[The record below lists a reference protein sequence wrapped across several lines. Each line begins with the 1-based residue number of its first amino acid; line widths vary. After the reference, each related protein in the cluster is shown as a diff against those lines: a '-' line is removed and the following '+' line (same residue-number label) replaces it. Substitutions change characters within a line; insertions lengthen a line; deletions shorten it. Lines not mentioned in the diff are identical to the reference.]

1 MAPITKKLL
10 SIFCIYKY
18 SFDSGGQL
26 PRRIYCSSLENI
38 TINQQGDRLVQ
49 AVAVAVAVAGDG
61 DGTTLQ
67 NLQTILGMQSSLER
81 MTISFGFVSGSSQLD
96 AQSCANTK
104 RLAVVLEGDD
114 YADHTLA
121 FVGFSD
127 GLGSPS
133 QNLEFAQTRVEMVR
147 DADLQTAEVVN
158 RDRVDITETG
168 FG

>member
-26 PRRIYCSSLENI
+26 PRRIYCSSLEDI

-49 AVAVAVAVAGDG
+49 AVAGDG

-96 AQSCANTK
+96 AQSRANTK

-147 DADLQTAEVVN
+147 DAVLQTAEVVN

>member
-10 SIFCIYKY
+10 SIFCISKF

-26 PRRIYCSSLENI
+26 PRRIYCSSLEDI

-49 AVAVAVAVAGDG
+49 AVAGDGDG

-96 AQSCANTK
+96 AQSRANTK
-104 RLAVVLEGDD
+104 RLAVVLDGDD

-147 DADLQTAEVVN
+147 DAVLQTAEVVN

>member
-26 PRRIYCSSLENI
+26 PRRIYCSSLEDI

-49 AVAVAVAVAGDG
+49 AVAGDG
-61 DGTTLQ
+61 EGTTLQ

-96 AQSCANTK
+96 AQSRANTK
-104 RLAVVLEGDD
+104 RLAVVLDGDD

-147 DADLQTAEVVN
+147 DAVLQTAEVVN

>member
-26 PRRIYCSSLENI
+26 PRRIYCSSLEDI

-49 AVAVAVAVAGDG
+49 AVAVAGDG
-61 DGTTLQ
+61 EGTTLQ

-96 AQSCANTK
+96 AQSRANTK

>member
-26 PRRIYCSSLENI
+26 PRRIYCSSLEDI

-49 AVAVAVAVAGDG
+49 AVAVAVAGDG
-61 DGTTLQ
+61 EETTLQ

-96 AQSCANTK
+96 AQSRANTK

-147 DADLQTAEVVN
+147 DAVLQTAEVVN

>member
-26 PRRIYCSSLENI
+26 PRRIYCSSLEDI

-49 AVAVAVAVAGDG
+49 AVAVAVAGDG
-61 DGTTLQ
+61 EGTTLQ

-96 AQSCANTK
+96 AQSRANTK
-104 RLAVVLEGDD
+104 RLAVVLDGDD

-147 DADLQTAEVVN
+147 DAVLQTAEVVN